1 MNFRLNEPTCWNLNN
16 LYPEPKE
23 TALSRELDELEVISH
38 PLLHNMKHPST
49 SNLIKPETLSLLFQL
64 IRRIEKADS
73 YYYCLSAETPRH
85 TGNTLL
91 YNRIST
97 LKAGV
102 RSLRSDLGRQLSLM
116 TDEQFADWSILP
128 AIRPF
133 LSDLLTLRKNCQTLP
148 SDLEDFATK
157 LAGDGLKAL
166 EHMYI
171 QLRNK
176 LQIYIADGVHETK
189 LSFGEANRIAL
200 SDPNPDRQKQV
211 FQSLKQT
218 LEQESDLFASVLNQ
232 ITNLRLALCHAQK
245 RKDVLDESLELSGL
259 SRDTLDTMWGT
270 IDSLLPK
277 LTRYLTM
284 KATEYGQEKISW
296 HQLKT
301 QSHVSTQIPFPEA
314 MEQIVQTSNQ
324 LDPAMGDFIH
334 QAAMNGWIDA
344 VPSKHKQLG
353 GFCAPFISD
362 GESRISLHY
371 DGSVE
376 SGRILAH
383 ELGHAWHFRQLEDS
397 SSIVLLE
404 DRFSMTI
411 AETSSIFFQL
421 RFVDDMIQN
430 SKDRE
435 EKKALL
441 SWKIQDSLIYVMGI
455 RAAYLF
461 ETQLYEKRSSGPLN
475 ARQLEDIFIETQRK
489 SYGDQLSEY
498 QPFEWIKAI
507 QFYRPY
513 VPFYNYPYT
522 YGYLFSLGLVEVA
535 KQDGKQFAK
544 NFNQFLRET
553 GKKSVEDLSL
563 QHFNIN
569 LSHPDFWHQSIQR
582 IVDDIEEY
590 IHLSTT

>member
-1 MNFRLNEPTCWNLNN
+1 MNLIIAEPARWNLKT
-16 LYPEPKE
+16 LYSEPIE
-23 TALSRELDELEVISH
+23 SVLSNELDELEFTLD
-38 PLLHNMKHPST
+38 PLLNSMRQLSST
-49 SNLIKPETLSLLFQL
+49 SNPIKSEELSLFSQLIK
-64 IRRIEKADS
+64 RIEKADS

-85 TGNTLL
+85 PGNTSL
-91 YNRIST
+91 YSRISK

-102 RSLRSDLGRQLSLM
+102 RSLMSDLGRQLALM
-116 TDEQFADWSILP
+116 TDEQFTECSSLP
-128 AIRPF
+128 SIRPF
-133 LSDLLTLRKNCQTLP
+133 LSDLSTLRKKSQSLP
-148 SDLEDFATK
+148 SNLEDFATK
-157 LAGDGLKAL
+157 ITGLETL
-166 EHMYI
+166 EHTYI

-176 LQIYIADGVHETK
+176 LQTYIEDGIHKTK

-200 SDPNPDRQKQV
+200 SDPDPDRQKQV
-211 FQSLKQT
+211 FQSLTQT

-232 ITNLRLALCHAQK
+232 ITSLRLALCHAKK

-259 SRDTLDTMWGT
+259 SRYTLDTMWET

-277 LTRYLTM
+277 LTHYLNL

-301 QSHVSTQIPFPEA
+301 QSHVSTQIPFSRA
-314 MEQIVQTSNQ
+314 IEQVIQTSNQ
-324 LDPAMGDFIH
+324 IDPAMGNFMH

-344 VPSKHKQLG
+344 VPSKNKPLG

-362 GESRISLHY
+362 GESRISLSY
-371 DGSVE
+371 DESIE

-383 ELGHAWHFRQLEDS
+383 ELGHAWHYRQLES
-397 SSIVLLE
+397 SSSLVLLE
-404 DRFSMTI
+404 DQFSMTI

-421 RFVDDMIQN
+421 LFVDGMIQN
-430 SKDRE
+430 SKDPK
-435 EKKALL
+435 EKKSLL
-441 SWKIQDSLIYVMGI
+441 SWKIQDSLTYVMGI

-475 ARQLEDIFIETQRK
+475 ARELEDMFLEAQRK
-489 SYGDQLSEY
+489 AYGDQLSEY

-507 QFYRPY
+507 QFYRAY

-522 YGYLFSLGLVEVA
+522 FGYLFSLGLVEVA
-535 KQDGKQFAK
+535 KQDGEQFAQ

-553 GKKSVEDLSL
+553 GKKSVEDLAL
-563 QHFNIN
+563 QHFGLN
-569 LSHPDFWHQSIQR
+569 LSQPDFWYQSIQR
-582 IVDDIEEY
+582 IVDDIGEY